1 MQIMI
6 FHTHWEIFKL
16 TLKDYA
22 KQFLC
27 IISLPFNYQHLIRLK
42 FYIHYINEEARA
54 ERSLKGQSLE
64 SDPSSLRI
72 YVINHLYAAI
82 LQKLFRC
89 NFYMHGLKQPNKN
102 VENSIT
108 QTSHCLILM

>member
-6 FHTHWEIFKL
+6 FHTHWELFKL
-16 TLKDYA
+16 IYLKDCA

-27 IISLPFNYQHLIRLK
+27 IISLPFNYHHLIRLK
-42 FYIHYINEEARA
+42 FYIHYTNEEARA
-54 ERSLKGQSLE
+54 ERSLKGQSLD

-82 LQKLFRC
+82 PKIVQMQLLYAWSEISK
-89 NFYMHGLKQPNKN
+89 
-102 VENSIT
+102 
-108 QTSHCLILM
+108 